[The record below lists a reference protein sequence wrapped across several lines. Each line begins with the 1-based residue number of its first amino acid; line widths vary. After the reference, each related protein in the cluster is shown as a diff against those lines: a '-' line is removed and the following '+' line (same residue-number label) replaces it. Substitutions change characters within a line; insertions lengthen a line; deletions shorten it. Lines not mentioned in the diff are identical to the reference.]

1 MYAATERTCL
11 PLYKGFG
18 LTIAGIG
25 TAPPNSRTHNKI
37 FWTWLNS
44 RKVSRRVN
52 FRIPH
57 SILDD
62 THDRLVGL
70 WRDDL
75 PRDPSDLT
83 QLRASLFA
91 LQHMH
96 VQHITI
102 EAALYGGLTK
112 RFRQKLE
119 FIL

>member
-11 PLYKGFG
+11 PLHKGFG

-25 TAPPNSRTHNKI
+25 TAPPHSRTHNKI
-37 FWTWLNS
+37 LWTWLNS

-70 WRDDL
+70 WSDDL
-75 PRDPSDLT
+75 RDVTS
-83 QLRASLFA
+83 
-91 LQHMH
+91 
-96 VQHITI
+96 
-102 EAALYGGLTK
+102 
-112 RFRQKLE
+112 
-119 FIL
+119 ILA